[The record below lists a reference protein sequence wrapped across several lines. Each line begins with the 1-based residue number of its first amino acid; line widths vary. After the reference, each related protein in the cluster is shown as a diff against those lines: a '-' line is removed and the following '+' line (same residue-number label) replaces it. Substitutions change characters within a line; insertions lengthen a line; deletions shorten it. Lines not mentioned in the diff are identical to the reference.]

1 MTATRI
7 PDEMLSVRAY
17 GPKDYR
23 LEQRRTPRPG
33 PGELLVR
40 ISACGVCGS
49 DIHAYHGAPSYWGNE
64 KMAAWMKAPVT
75 PGHEFFG
82 EVAELGEGAAE
93 RFGVKLGDRVIAE
106 QIIPCNR
113 CKYCLEGDYH
123 LCMVHNMYGFQKEVA
138 EGGMAEY
145 MRFGSASK
153 VHVIPPNVTTEEA
166 AVIEPLSCSI
176 HAVERASIGFGDFV
190 VVAGAGPIG
199 LFIIQLVH
207 LKTPKKLL
215 VLDVNERRLQTAL
228 TLGADLVMNPAKEEV
243 VPKVLGMTGGYG
255 CDVYIEASGS
265 PEGVIQG
272 LNMMRKKGR
281 FVEFSV
287 FSRETTVDWSVIGEK
302 KELDVLGAHISP
314 NTYPIAIDLL
324 SRKLVKAEGVV
335 THKFPLKEFKAAFQ
349 QAEKL
354 EESVKVLLL
363 P

>member
-1 MTATRI
+1 MKHAI
-7 PDEMLSVRAY
+7 PDEMLAVIAH

-23 LEQRRTPRPG
+23 LEKKKTPRAADN
-33 PGELLVR
+33 EVLIKVV
-40 ISACGVCGS
+40 ACGVCGS
-49 DIHAYHGAPSYWGNE
+49 DVHAFHGAPSYWGNE

-82 EVAELGEGAAE
+82 EVVELGKGAAE
-93 RFGVKLGDRVIAE
+93 KFGIQIGDRVIAE
-106 QIIPCNR
+106 QIIPCNQCR
-113 CKYCLEGDYH
+113 YCIQGDYH
-123 LCMVHNMYGFQKEVA
+123 LCMVHNMYGFQKDVA

-153 VHVIPPNVTTEEA
+153 IHRIPANVTVEEA
-166 AVIEPLSCSI
+166 ATIEPLACAL
-176 HAVERASIGFGDFV
+176 HAVERASVGFGDFV

-215 VLDVNERRLQTAL
+215 VLDVNEQRLHTAL
-228 TLGADLVMNPAKEEV
+228 SLGGDMALNPAKEDV
-243 VPKVLGMTGGYG
+243 VAKVLEMTGGYG
-255 CDVYIEASGS
+255 CDVYIEASGN
-265 PEGVIQG
+265 PAGVTQG
-272 LNMMRKKGR
+272 LNMLRKKGR

-287 FSRETTVDWSVIGEK
+287 FSKEACLDWSIIGEK

-324 SRKLVKAEGVV
+324 SRKLVKVTGIV
-335 THKFPLKEFKAAFQ
+335 THKYPLKDFSEAFR

-354 EESVKVLLL
+354 DESVKVLLL

>member
-1 MTATRI
+1 MEKKI
-7 PDEMLSVRAY
+7 PEEMLAVVAH

-23 LEQRRTPRPG
+23 LEKKKTPHAAK
-33 PGELLVR
+33 GEMIVK
-40 ISACGVCGS
+40 IVACGICGS

-64 KMAAWMKAPVT
+64 KMSAWMKAPVT

-82 EVAELGEGAAE
+82 EIVDLGEGAAQKH
-93 RFGVKLGDRVIAE
+93 GVKVGDRVIAE
-106 QIIPCNR
+106 QIIPCNQ
-113 CKYCLEGDYH
+113 CKYCVEGDYH
-123 LCMVHNMYGFQKEVA
+123 LCMVHNMYGFQKDVA

-145 MRFGSASK
+145 MRFSAASK
-153 VHVIPPNVTTEEA
+153 IHKIPGNVTIEEA
-166 AVIEPLSCSI
+166 ATIEPLACSI
-176 HAVERASIGFGDFV
+176 HAVERGSIGLGDFV

-215 VLDVNERRLQTAL
+215 VLDVNEKRLKTSLA
-228 TLGADLVMNPAKEEV
+228 LGADMTLNPSKDDV
-243 VPKVLGMTGGYG
+243 VAKVLEMTGGYG
-255 CDVYIEASGS
+255 CDVYIEASGN
-265 PEGVIQG
+265 PAGVVQG
-272 LNMMRKKGR
+272 LNMVRKKGR

-287 FSRETTVDWSVIGEK
+287 FSKETSVDWSIIGEK

-324 SRKLVKAEGVV
+324 SRKLVKAEGIV
-335 THKFPLKEFKAAFQ
+335 THKFPLKDFKDAFQ

-354 EESVKVLLL
+354 DESVKVLLL

>member
-1 MTATRI
+1 MASTI
-7 PDEMLSVRAY
+7 PEEMLCVVAH

-23 LEQRRTPRPG
+23 LERRRTPRPARH
-33 PGELLVR
+33 ELTVKV
-40 ISACGVCGS
+40 SACGVCGS
-49 DIHAYHGAPSYWGNE
+49 DVHAFHGAPSYWGSE

-93 RFGVKLGDRVIAE
+93 RFGVRLGDRVIAE
-106 QIIPCNR
+106 QIIPCNACR
-113 CKYCLEGDYH
+113 YCAEGDYH
-123 LCMVHNMYGFQKEVA
+123 LCMVHNMYGFQKDIA

-153 VHVIPPNVTTEEA
+153 VHKIPPGVTLEEA
-166 AVIEPLSCSI
+166 AAIEPLACSL
-176 HAVERASIGFGDFV
+176 HAVDRATVGFGDFV

-199 LFIIQLVH
+199 MFIIQLVA
-207 LKTPKKLL
+207 LKTPRKLL
-215 VLDVNERRLQTAL
+215 VLDVNERRLEVARA
-228 TLGADLVMNPAKEEV
+228 LGADLTMNPAREDV
-243 VPKVLGMTGGYG
+243 VQKVLDLTGGYG

-265 PEGVIQG
+265 PSGVTQG
-272 LNMMRKKGR
+272 LSMLRKKGR

-287 FSRETTVDWSVIGEK
+287 FSKETSVDWSVIGEK

-324 SRKLVKAEGVV
+324 SRKLVTVQGIV
-335 THKFPLKEFKAAFQ
+335 THKFPLKDFKAAFQ

-354 EESVKVLLL
+354 EESVKVLVL